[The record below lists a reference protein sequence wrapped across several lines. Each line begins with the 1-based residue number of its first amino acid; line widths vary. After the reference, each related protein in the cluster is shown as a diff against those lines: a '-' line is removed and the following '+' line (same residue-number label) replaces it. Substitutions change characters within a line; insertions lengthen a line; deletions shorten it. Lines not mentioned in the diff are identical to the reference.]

1 MKQENKI
8 KGNVGEILA
17 KNYLK
22 SHKYRILECNYSN
35 HCGEID
41 IIAEKK
47 KQIVFIEVKA
57 RSSCEFGRPCEAV
70 TPYKQNKIRRA
81 ALVYLQERKNSERD
95 IRFDVI
101 EVLDGEINHI
111 EGCF

>member
-1 MKQENKI
+1 MKRENKI
-8 KGNVGEILA
+8 KGLEGEVLA

-22 SHKYRILECNYSN
+22 SQKYRILETNYSN

-41 IIAEKK
+41 IIAQKK
-47 KQIVFIEVKA
+47 KTIIFVEVKT
-57 RSSCEFGRPCEAV
+57 RSSCEFGKPCEAV

-81 ALVYLQERKNSERD
+81 AQLYLQENKQTESE

-101 EVLDGEINHI
+101 EVLDWQINHL